1 VFRDD
6 NYSIDSKSRLSAIE
20 PEIALDADELL
31 RALKDAIK
39 NSKKKAGNTMVKSV
53 VSEPNTTPTV
63 QEEDIEELPFEEDVL
78 DETEGEGTI
87 SGYPDNLDTVI
98 RKMFKECTDSDL
110 KASVREVISEYGKL
124 NDVDR
129 EGLEKIYDMM
139 K

>member
-1 VFRDD
+1 MFRDD